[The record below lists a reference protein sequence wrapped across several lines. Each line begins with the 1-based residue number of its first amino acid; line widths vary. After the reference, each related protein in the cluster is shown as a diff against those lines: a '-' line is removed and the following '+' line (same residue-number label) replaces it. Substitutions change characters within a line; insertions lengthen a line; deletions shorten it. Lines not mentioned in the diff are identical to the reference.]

1 MSEKFPEGRLLTFGQ
16 LEPGRIFERGYVRR
30 IVSDSRRIF
39 PVLSLIKKRW
49 IFFSEY
55 IVEVFNHGDVRKF
68 ERIP

>member
-1 MSEKFPEGRLLTFGQ
+1 VSEEIILREGKTAM
-16 LEPGRIFERGYVRR
+16 
-30 IVSDSRRIF
+30 SDSRRIF

-55 IVEVFNHGDVRKF
+55 IVEVFNHGDERKF